1 VCKLLNCTPKRNK
14 NRSGRLH
21 EGLASMKSNKRNVNK
36 LVDDDRDKLYDDA
49 AIIFP
54 VLDSKVLD
62 IDVTGVLSKDQSVNH
77 VDG

>member
-1 VCKLLNCTPKRNK
+1 
-14 NRSGRLH
+14 
-21 EGLASMKSNKRNVNK
+21 MKSNKRNVNK